1 MNTETKI
8 NQQRYWNI
16 KEEKYIYS
24 VQSYLGN
31 HNYIRSEWT
40 GLVDVDLQPIYE
52 DDIIHVIE
60 TEREDYYA
68 IARYDYKSY
77 KVFDT
82 YPVRQP
88 YTSLGLAW
96 INASIVKSVKIVGNI
111 REEKYKKYRDLI
123 SN

>member
-1 MNTETKI
+1 LNTETKI

-16 KEEKYIYS
+16 EDEKYIYNA
-24 VQSYLGN
+24 QSYLGN

-40 GLVDVDLQPIYE
+40 GLVDIDLQPIYE
-52 DDIIHVIE
+52 DDIIHVVE
-60 TEREDYYA
+60 VGREAYYA
-68 IARYDYKSY
+68 VARYDYKSY

-88 YTSLGLAW
+88 YTSLGLSW

-111 REEKYKKYRDLI
+111 REEKYKKYRDMI
-123 SN
+123 

>member
-16 KEEKYIYS
+16 KDEKYIYS

-52 DDIIHVIE
+52 DDIIHVVE
-60 TEREDYYA
+60 VDREAYYA
-68 IARYDYKSY
+68 IVKRDYRDYSI
-77 KVFDT
+77 FDT

-88 YTSLGLAW
+88 YSSLGLAW
-96 INASIVKSVKIVGNI
+96 ITASIVKSVKIVGNI

-123 SN
+123 

>member
-1 MNTETKI
+1 MNIETKI
-8 NQQRYWNI
+8 NRQRYWSLQ
-16 KEEKYIYS
+16 EEKYIYD
-24 VQSYLGN
+24 SYNYLNN
-31 HNYIRSEWT
+31 HNFIRSEWT
-40 GLVDVDLQPIYE
+40 GLVDIDLQPIYE

-60 TEREDYYA
+60 TDREGYYA

-88 YTSLGLAW
+88 YSSLGLAW
-96 INASIVKSVKIVGNI
+96 ITASIVKSVQVVGNI

-123 SN
+123 

>member
-1 MNTETKI
+1 MKI
-8 NQQRYWNI
+8 LQQRYWDI
-16 KEEKYIYS
+16 KADSYIYNE
-24 VQSYLGN
+24 QNYLGN

-40 GLVDVDLQPIYE
+40 GLVDIDLQPIYE

-60 TEREDYYA
+60 TDREDYYA
-68 IARYDYKSY
+68 IVRHDYKSY
-77 KVFDT
+77 RVFDT

-88 YTSLGLAW
+88 YSSLGLAW
-96 INASIVKSVKIVGNI
+96 ITASIVKSVKIMGNI

>member
-8 NQQRYWNI
+8 NHQRYWDI
-16 KEEKYIYS
+16 KKEQYLYS
-24 VQSYLGN
+24 ALSYAGN

-40 GLVDVDLQPIYE
+40 GLVDIDLQPIYE

-60 TEREDYYA
+60 TDREAYYA
-68 IARYDYKSY
+68 IIKRDYRDYSI
-77 KVFDT
+77 FDT

-88 YTSLGLAW
+88 YSSLGLAW
-96 INASIVKSVKIVGNI
+96 ITASIVKSVKIVGNI

>member
-1 MNTETKI
+1 MKTETKI

-16 KEEKYIYS
+16 KDEKYIYS
-24 VQSYLGN
+24 AQSYLGN

-60 TEREDYYA
+60 TDREAYYA
-68 IARYDYKSY
+68 IVKRDYRDYSI
-77 KVFDT
+77 FDT

-88 YTSLGLAW
+88 YSSLGLAW
-96 INASIVKSVKIVGNI
+96 ITASIVKSVKVVGNI
-111 REEKYKKYRDLI
+111 REEKYKKYRDMI
-123 SN
+123 

>member
-1 MNTETKI
+1 LKTETKI

-16 KEEKYIYS
+16 KDEKYIYS
-24 VQSYLGN
+24 AQSYLGN

-60 TEREDYYA
+60 TDREAYYA
-68 IARYDYKSY
+68 IVKRDYRDYSI
-77 KVFDT
+77 FDT

-88 YTSLGLAW
+88 YSSLGLAW
-96 INASIVKSVKIVGNI
+96 ITASIVKSVKVVGNI
-111 REEKYKKYRDLI
+111 REEKYKKYRDMI
-123 SN
+123 

>member
-16 KEEKYIYS
+16 KDEKYIYS

-40 GLVDVDLQPIYE
+40 GLVDIDLQPIYE

-60 TEREDYYA
+60 TDREAYYA
-68 IARYDYKSY
+68 IVKRDYRDYSI
-77 KVFDT
+77 FDT

-88 YTSLGLAW
+88 YSSLGLAW
-96 INASIVKSVKIVGNI
+96 ITASIVKSVKIVGNI

-123 SN
+123 